1 MPWSAF
7 QLAIGFFHVLV
18 NCEEMLFNLFE
29 HGSIGIDHATVAVN
43 STGVLGTSST
53 SPMAIV
59 VFDPA
64 FLILV
69 TATEITGHDPH

>member
-1 MPWSAF
+1 M
-7 QLAIGFFHVLV
+7 

-29 HGSIGIDHATVAVN
+29 HGSIVIDHATVAADLHGCVGN
-43 STGVLGTSST
+43 QQVL
-53 SPMAIV
+53 PLMAIE

-69 TATEITGHDPH
+69 TATEITGYDPH